1 MSTRPFAKRETHGRG
16 PLSKTARACEE
27 PAALVENP
35 PKGCAHR
42 VGLAVTEVSAEMLID
57 GLEIR
62 RGRTAERAAAL
73 PSENREA
80 AATVLA
86 VRLSPNEAGG
96 DHPPSHP
103 APPPPHPRTA
113 QDGPL
118 AQLLHAE
125 STAGR
130 VGQFQQ
136 HVVPAK
142 RKTPRLLQGP
152 VQERNDG
159 GMDMEQRRPRVEAW
173 ALRSSG
179 HAGSVA
185 GPGIDPCV
193 STYITC

>member
-16 PLSKTARACEE
+16 PLSKTARACREST
-27 PAALVENP
+27 ALVENP

-57 GLEIR
+57 GIEIR

-86 VRLSPNEAGG
+86 VRLSTNEAGVDQLV
-96 DHPPSHP
+96 DHP
-103 APPPPHPRTA
+103 AHPRTA

-152 VQERNDG
+152 VQERNDV